1 MTKQYEVRKFKG
13 STLKNI
19 QKKNKGKLDIQ
30 IVVKNQ
36 RIQLNRLI
44 IEIMLNIINN
54 EFKRMTQDKQ
64 VVQGM
69 SRKFFEI
76 IHKYIEKNFT
86 KT

>member
-19 QKKNKGKLDIQ
+19 QKKKICKLDIQ

-36 RIQLNRLI
+36 RIQINRLI
-44 IEIMLNIINN
+44 IEIMLNILIINN
-54 EFKRMTQDKQ
+54 EKNNKMTQDKR

-69 SRKFFEI
+69 TRKIYEI
-76 IHKYIEKNFT
+76 IHKYIE
-86 KT
+86 

>member
-1 MTKQYEVRKFKG
+1 MFKE

-54 EFKRMTQDKQ
+54 EIKRMTQDKQ

-69 SRKFFEI
+69 SRRFFEI

>member
-19 QKKNKGKLDIQ
+19 QKKKIGKLDIQ

-44 IEIMLNIINN
+44 IEIMLNILIINN
-54 EFKRMTQDKQ
+54 EKNNKMTQDKR

-69 SRKFFEI
+69 TRKIYEI
-76 IHKYIEKNFT
+76 IHKYIE
-86 KT
+86 

>member
-1 MTKQYEVRKFKG
+1 MTKQYEVYKTKE

-69 SRKFFEI
+69 SRRFFEI

>member
-19 QKKNKGKLDIQ
+19 QKKKIGKLDIQ

-44 IEIMLNIINN
+44 IEIMLNILIINN
-54 EFKRMTQDKQ
+54 EKNNKMTQDKR
-64 VVQGM
+64 VVQGLT
-69 SRKFFEI
+69 RKIYEI
-76 IHKYIEKNFT
+76 IHKYIE
-86 KT
+86 